1 MEANMPGD
9 PKECRQHALNCMLL
23 AKHTANQESKQT
35 FLSLSQSW
43 TRLAVELENAQALLD
58 AVNAMD
64 TIRLPERLA
73 SDESDT
79 RVQINDRHMKGAG

>member
-23 AKHTANQESKQT
+23 AKQTGNQESKQT

-58 AVNAMD
+58 AVNAID
-64 TIRLPERLA
+64 TIRLPEQSRADETDLT
-73 SDESDT
+73 SD
-79 RVQINDRHMKGAG
+79 

>member
-1 MEANMPGD
+1 MPGD

-23 AKHTANQESKQT
+23 AKQSANQESKQT

-58 AVNAMD
+58 AVNAID
-64 TIRLPERLA
+64 TIRLPERSP
-73 SDESDT
+73 SDESNLGRDRRT
-79 RVQINDRHMKGAG
+79 RQRAPG